1 MNSLHAAPELAPYH
15 DEPAQ
20 LPSGA
25 PGKNGVLRLGFE
37 RRGERTILAGLC
49 RQAPLLVQRALYWD
63 EAMPGLACVFIVT
76 TSGGLLQGD
85 RHSIEVRL
93 GEHAQAHLTTQSAT
107 KIQQMD
113 ANYATQTQDIVLED
127 GAYLEFLPEPV
138 IPYRG
143 SRYLARTRVTLPE
156 SATALY
162 AEIILPGRKYH
173 RDAELFG
180 YDLFS
185 SALRVTRPDGRELFA
200 EKFVIEP
207 AQYPVD
213 GCAVMGGF
221 DVVANVVLLTSA
233 ARADRVIDQVPAAST
248 LAGPAVAG
256 ASRLPNDAGLIYRV
270 LGTDSEPVRAVVR
283 EFWSLVR
290 RETVGAPLPPPF
302 RWR

>member
-1 MNSLHAAPELAPYH
+1 MNNLHAAPELAPYH

-37 RRGERTILAGLC
+37 RRGDRTILAELF

-85 RHSIEVRL
+85 RHALRVRL

-107 KIQQMD
+107 RIQQMD
-113 ANYATQTQDIVLED
+113 ANYATQTQDIVLQD

-138 IPYRG
+138 IPYRR
-143 SRYLARTRVTLPE
+143 SRYLARTQVSLPE

-162 AEIILPGRKYH
+162 AEIILPGRRYH
-173 RDAELFG
+173 NDGELFG

-207 AQYPVD
+207 GRFPVD

-233 ARADRVIDQVPAAST
+233 ARAERVIDQIPATST
-248 LAGPAVAG
+248 MTGPAVAG
-256 ASRLPNDAGLIYRV
+256 ASRLPNGAGLIYRV

-283 EFWSLVR
+283 DFWSLVR
-290 RETVGAPLPPPF
+290 RETAGAPLPPPF